1 MTALACLRIVIDP
14 DKVVAGGDKLATM
27 VGKVAGAFLETRWR
41 WPRRHGEIAP
51 YAFLL
56 ADPRATRLD
65 SAELV
70 ELSQE
75 LQLKL
80 FGAEGGGGRV
90 SLATLEG
97 EQDAVTRFAAV
108 DPTELRNILS
118 QGGEIEGLIGRISEI
133 TPAGVRVVSPPG
145 ETTALQPAPPPGHTR
160 RAPPVLDDN
169 IEANY
174 RAIWFTLKNRITG
187 NAVFARHKGARTF
200 FSTLDGVGEA
210 PGADAAPEFDLTC
223 LDAAPGA
230 LVASQGQLF
239 VPISFSSAVHRDGRE
254 RYLDVMER
262 LPEAARSRLTATVY
276 GVPRAPTF
284 PALSQLKTF
293 LNPYFAHVD
302 LQTADP
308 NFQIDTLAT
317 EAVSSVTFTL
327 PDADEGARSAAASRF
342 MANRD
347 AYQRRHIWQA
357 ITNVRSRREL
367 EFCIKLRVP
376 FLTGRAICEPLTA
389 PATPHQCAA
398 DHLPLHDVAAT
409 SEPSRHAG
417 AG

>member
-14 DKVVAGGDKLATM
+14 DKVVAGGDKLAAM

-70 ELSQE
+70 ELSAE

-80 FGAEGGGGRV
+80 FGAEGGGLV
-90 SLATLEG
+90 SLAALEG
-97 EQDAVTRFAAV
+97 DQEAVTRFAAV
-108 DPTELRNILS
+108 DPAELRRILL
-118 QGGEIEGLIGRISEI
+118 QGGEIEGLAGRISQI
-133 TPAGVRVVSPPG
+133 TPAGVRVVSPPR
-145 ETTALQPAPPPGHTR
+145 ETTALQPPPPPGHPR
-160 RAPPVLDDN
+160 RAAPVLDDN

-174 RAIWFTLKNRITG
+174 RAIWFTLNGRVTG
-187 NAVFARHKGARTF
+187 NIVSARRKGARTF
-200 FSTLDGVGEA
+200 FSAVDGAAEA
-210 PGADAAPEFDLTC
+210 PGPDAAADFDLAC
-223 LDAAPGA
+223 LGAAPGA
-230 LVASQGQLF
+230 LIDSQGQLLIP
-239 VPISFSSAVHRDGRE
+239 VSFSSAVHRDTRE
-254 RYLDVMER
+254 HYLDAMEG
-262 LPEAARSRLTATVY
+262 LPEAARPRLTATVY

-284 PALSQLKTF
+284 AALSQLKAF
-293 LNPYFAHVD
+293 LDPYFALID

-317 EAVSSVTFTL
+317 EAVSSVTLTL
-327 PDADEGARSAAASRF
+327 PDVDEGARWAAASRF

-347 AYQRRHIWQA
+347 AYQRRRIWPA

-367 EFCIKLRVP
+367 EFCVKLRVP
-376 FLTGRAICEPLTA
+376 FLSGRAVCEPLSA
-389 PATPHQCAA
+389 PATPHQCGA
-398 DHLPLHDVAAT
+398 DRLPLHDVAAAQD
-409 SEPSRHAG
+409 SSRRAEAG
-417 AG
+417 

>member
-14 DKVVAGGDKLATM
+14 DKVVAGGDKLAAM

-56 ADPRATRLD
+56 ADPRATHLD

-80 FGAEGGGGRV
+80 FGTGGGGVV

-108 DPTELRNILS
+108 DPFELRKILS
-118 QGGEIEGLIGRISEI
+118 EGGVIEGLAGRISEI

-145 ETTALQPAPPPGHTR
+145 EVTPLRPVTAAGVAR
-160 RAPPVLDDN
+160 RAPPVLGDG

-174 RAIWFTLKNRITG
+174 RAIWFNLKNRFMG
-187 NAVFARHKGARTF
+187 NTVYARRKGARAF
-200 FSTLDGVGEA
+200 FSTIDGPGEL
-210 PGADAAPEFDLTC
+210 PSPDAAAEFDLIC
-223 LDAAPGA
+223 LEAAPGA
-230 LVASQGQLF
+230 LAGSQGQLF
-239 VPISFSSAVHRDGRE
+239 LPISFSSAIHRGARE
-254 RYLDVMER
+254 HYLDAMER
-262 LPEAARSRLTATVY
+262 LPQAARPRLTAAVY
-276 GVPRAPTF
+276 GVPRAPSF
-284 PALSQLKTF
+284 AALSQLKT
-293 LNPYFAHVD
+293 LLDPYFAMID

-308 NFQIDTLAT
+308 NFQI
-317 EAVSSVTFTL
+317 EALQIEVVSSVTLTL
-327 PDADEGARSAAASRF
+327 PDVDEGSRMATASRF

-347 AYQRRHIWQA
+347 AYQRRRIWPA
-357 ITNVRSRREL
+357 ITNLRTRREL
-367 EFCIKLRVP
+367 DFCIKLRVP
-376 FLTGRAICEPLTA
+376 FLTGRAICDPLTA
-389 PATPHQCAA
+389 PATPHTCAA
-398 DHLPLHDVAAT
+398 DQLPLQD
-409 SEPSRHAG
+409 SEPAQRAQ
-417 AG
+417 AR

>member
-14 DKVVAGGDKLATM
+14 DKVVAGGEKLAAM

-56 ADPRATRLD
+56 ADPRATHLD

-70 ELSQE
+70 ELSAE

-80 FGAEGGGGRV
+80 FGAEGGGHV
-90 SLATLEG
+90 SLAALEG
-97 EQDAVTRFAAV
+97 DQDAVTRFAAV
-108 DPTELRNILS
+108 DPAELRKILL
-118 QGGEIEGLIGRISEI
+118 QGGEIAGLTGRISQI
-133 TPAGVRVVSPPG
+133 TPAGVRVVSPPH
-145 ETTALQPAPPPGHTR
+145 ETTMLQPPPPPGHPR
-160 RAPPVLDDN
+160 RAPPVLDDD

-174 RAIWFTLKNRITG
+174 RAIWFTLNGRFTG
-187 NAVFARHKGARTF
+187 NSVFARRKGARAF
-200 FSTLDGVGEA
+200 FSTIDGAAEA
-210 PGADAAPEFDLTC
+210 PGPDAAADFDLTC
-223 LDAAPGA
+223 LGAAPSA

-239 VPISFSSAVHRDGRE
+239 IPISFSSAVHRDTRE
-254 RYLDVMER
+254 RYLDAMER
-262 LPEAARSRLTATVY
+262 LPEAARPRLTAAIY

-284 PALSQLKTF
+284 AALSQLKTF
-293 LNPYFAHVD
+293 LDPYFALID

-317 EAVSSVTFTL
+317 EAVGSVTLTL
-327 PDADEGARSAAASRF
+327 PDVDEGARWAAASRF

-347 AYQRRHIWQA
+347 AYQRRRIWPA

-376 FLTGRAICEPLTA
+376 FLSGKAISDPLAA
-389 PATPHQCAA
+389 PATPHQYGA
-398 DHLPLHDVAAT
+398 DRLPLHDVAAAPE
-409 SEPSRHAG
+409 SSRRAEAG
-417 AG
+417 

>member
-14 DKVVAGGDKLATM
+14 DKVVAGGDKLAAM

-80 FGAEGGGGRV
+80 FGAEGGGHV

-97 EQDAVTRFAAV
+97 DQDAVTRFAAV
-108 DPTELRNILS
+108 DPVELRSILS
-118 QGGEIEGLIGRISEI
+118 QGGEIEGLAGRISEI

-145 ETTALQPAPPPGHTR
+145 ETTALQPPPALGHAR
-160 RAPPVLDDN
+160 RAAPVLDDD
-169 IEANY
+169 IEASY
-174 RAIWFTLKNRITG
+174 RAIWFTLKNRFTG
-187 NAVFARHKGARTF
+187 NSVFARRKGARTF
-200 FSTLDGVGEA
+200 FSTIDGAAEA
-210 PGADAAPEFDLTC
+210 PGPDAAAEFDLTC
-223 LDAAPGA
+223 LEASPGA
-230 LVASQGQLF
+230 LADSQGQLF
-239 VPISFSSAVHRDGRE
+239 VPISYSSAVHRDARE
-254 RYLDVMER
+254 RYLDAMER
-262 LPEAARSRLTATVY
+262 LPEAARPRLTAAVY

-284 PALSQLKTF
+284 AALSQLKTF
-293 LNPYFAHVD
+293 LDPYFALID

-317 EAVSSVTFTL
+317 EAVSSVTLTL
-327 PDADEGARSAAASRF
+327 PDVEEGARWAAASRF

-347 AYQRRHIWQA
+347 AYQRRRIWPA

-376 FLTGRAICEPLTA
+376 FLTGRAICEPLSA
-389 PATPHQCAA
+389 PATPRECTA
-398 DHLPLHDVAAT
+398 DHLPLQDVAAT
-409 SEPSRHAG
+409 PEQARQAE
-417 AG
+417 AR